1 MKLKISPLR
10 TIVSFLLAFLFLGV
24 ALFFMCWTIFFDF
37 PWDFRQPLIIGL
49 WVVSGIVF
57 LILSLT
63 QNYYILSKKY
73 VTVKRYTK
81 ELIYY
86 FSDVIYID
94 EEKSMKKKMIHFY
107 TRQGHPRYLNFD
119 RKGILYQTMLEKCEN
134 RMSKEEFERT
144 HPDVKL

>member
-86 FSDVIYID
+86 FADVIYID

>member
-86 FSDVIYID
+86 FADVIYID
-94 EEKSMKKKMIHFY
+94 EEKSTKKKMIHFY